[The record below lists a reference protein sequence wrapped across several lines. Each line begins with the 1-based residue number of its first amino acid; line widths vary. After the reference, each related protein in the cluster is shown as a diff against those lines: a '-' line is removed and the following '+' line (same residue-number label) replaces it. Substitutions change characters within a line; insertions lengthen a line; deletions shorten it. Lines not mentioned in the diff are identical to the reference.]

1 MQSKYV
7 LKQFLT
13 HSMIFFELIVSIYLV
28 LPKLIIY
35 CICIAILHY
44 NISICPPHDSTYL
57 YFHFHAIIALHYF
70 LLLISYNCS
79 FFLFFSFW
87 LTFILVKL
95 EDVPNQLFEKH
106 AVYELSP
113 GPFGCVSKKIN
124 PTEELPHMWILHL
137 KPSRSYPP
145 LLPSFFSAATLS
157 LLSRGISKSF
167 FFNYKQIL
175 FECETNIMGKKF
187 W

>member
-1 MQSKYV
+1 MIV
-7 LKQFLT
+7 LIFIFIFIPLLSQF
-13 HSMIFFELIVSIYLV
+13 S
-28 LPKLIIY
+28 
-35 CICIAILHY
+35 
-44 NISICPPHDSTYL
+44 
-57 YFHFHAIIALHYF
+57 LHYF
-70 LLLISYNCS
+70 LLLISSDCS
-79 FFLFFSFW
+79 LFLFFSFW

-137 KPSRSYPP
+137 KPSRRYPP
-145 LLPSFFSAATLS
+145 LLPSFFFASTLS

-167 FFNYKQIL
+167 FINYKQIL
-175 FECETNIMGKKF
+175 FEWKTNIMGKKF